1 MPNVLI
7 LNGGSSSIRFAM
19 YEVSAPLKLLLQ
31 GKMDHVGLP
40 SMTLSHDDA
49 PPVAISAPSSPP
61 AFLVDWLCD
70 HGAFDHLT
78 AVGHRIVH
86 GMQHTEPALATEG
99 LVSELRAITAS
110 DPEHLPLELELIE
123 AIRARYPAIPQV
135 VCFDTSFHRHLP
147 RVAKVLP
154 IPRRFEAKG
163 VHRYG
168 FHGLSYAYLLEELQ
182 RLDDNAVKQK
192 RVILAHLGG
201 GASLAAV
208 FDGQCIDTS
217 MGFTPAGGVMM
228 STRSGDVDPG
238 LMGYLSRTERL
249 SAAELQRM
257 LTHESGLLGVSE
269 TSADMRQLLASKNRD
284 ERAAEAIA
292 LFCYQIKKC
301 IGAYTAALGGL
312 DTVVFAGGIGENCAL
327 IRSLICQGLAFLGVE
342 VDESLNTTH
351 HSLISTE
358 GARVKVRVIPTNE
371 ELMVART
378 VCSLLGL
385 QPS

>member
-1 MPNVLI
+1 
-7 LNGGSSSIRFAM
+7 
-19 YEVSAPLKLLLQ
+19 
-31 GKMDHVGLP
+31 
-40 SMTLSHDDA
+40 
-49 PPVAISAPSSPP
+49 
-61 AFLVDWLCD
+61 
-70 HGAFDHLT
+70 
-78 AVGHRIVH
+78 
-86 GMQHTEPALATEG
+86 
-99 LVSELRAITAS
+99 
-110 DPEHLPLELELIE
+110 
-123 AIRARYPAIPQV
+123 
-135 VCFDTSFHRHLP
+135 
-147 RVAKVLP
+147 
-154 IPRRFEAKG
+154 
-163 VHRYG
+163 
-168 FHGLSYAYLLEELQ
+168 
-182 RLDDNAVKQK
+182 
-192 RVILAHLGG
+192 
-201 GASLAAV
+201 
-208 FDGQCIDTS
+208 